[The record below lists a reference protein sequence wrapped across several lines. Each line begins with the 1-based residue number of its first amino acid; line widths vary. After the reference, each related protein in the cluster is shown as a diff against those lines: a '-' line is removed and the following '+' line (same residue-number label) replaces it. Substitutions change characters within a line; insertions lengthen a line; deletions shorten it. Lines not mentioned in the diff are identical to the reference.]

1 MTTNRRP
8 ATPAIDDGRH
18 FDAPRAAAAL
28 PRSAASVDLEPFDRL
43 TVSLSG
49 RLARLRPAEASAAI
63 GAALAQ
69 IAEAAA
75 VASCRLIE
83 FTDQGDVVSEFA
95 ALDAPGADAHA
106 PRCGSWLINRLSK
119 GETVTISGLG
129 EYPDEALAARERA
142 RRSGVSTLLGVPASM
157 AGRVVGA
164 LVLEGLRGPGGW
176 TEPLV
181 ERLRLMSDILGA
193 TLQRCRHENALQ
205 ASIAEVERL
214 NVRLNADNTCLKEEL
229 KSHHDFDEIVGESD
243 ALRLALT
250 RLGQVAPM
258 NSSVLL
264 LGPTGTGKELF
275 ARALHE
281 RSRRHARALVR
292 VNCAALPPTLVES
305 ELFGHERGAFTGA
318 VATRQGR
325 FELADGGTI
334 FLDEIGDLPADIQ
347 VKLLRVLQ
355 EGEFERVGSSRT
367 RKVDVRVIAA
377 THKDLEAAVAD
388 GSFRADL
395 YYRLSVY
402 PIRLPSLAERREDIP
417 RLVWFFI
424 NRLQR
429 ELGRR
434 ITTVPDRVMQT
445 LSEHAWPGNVR
456 ELENV
461 VERAMI
467 ASSAET
473 LQLDDTF
480 VFKKA
485 GRPLAPASDTLDAI
499 QRHHIETVLQQCGWR
514 INGVGN
520 AAERLGLHP
529 NTLRFRMK
537 KLAVVCPPGRDRRQ
551 RLPARG
557 DMN

>member
-1 MTTNRRP
+1 MSNQ
-8 ATPAIDDGRH
+8 H
-18 FDAPRAAAAL
+18 EAPRITYSRQAGTPHPAVAS
-28 PRSAASVDLEPFDRL
+28 PQPAASVDLEPLDRL
-43 TVSLSG
+43 AVALAG
-49 RLARLRPAEASAAI
+49 RLARLSPADA
-63 GAALAQ
+63 GAAMSVALTQ
-69 IAEAAA
+69 IADAAG
-75 VASCRLIE
+75 VGSCRLIE
-83 FTDQGDVVSEFA
+83 FTDQGDVVRDYGA
-95 ALDAPGADAHA
+95 IDAPGGESSQ
-106 PRCGSWLINRLSK
+106 PRCASWLTNRLAK
-119 GETVTISGLG
+119 GETVAISELG
-129 EYPDEALAARERA
+129 EYPDDAIAARERA
-142 RRSGVSTLLGVPASM
+142 RRSGVSPLLGVPTSL

-164 LVLEGLRGPGGW
+164 LVVEGSRASGRWGQ
-176 TEPLV
+176 PLI
-181 ERLRLMSDILGA
+181 ERLRLMSEILGA

-214 NVRLNADNTCLKEEL
+214 NVRLNADNICLKEEI

-377 THKDLEAAVAD
+377 THQDLDAAVTA
-388 GSFRADL
+388 GTFRADL
-395 YYRLSVY
+395 YYRLSVF
-402 PIRLPSLAERREDIP
+402 PIHLPSLAERREDIP

-424 NRLQR
+424 HRLQR

-434 ITTVPDRVMQT
+434 ITTVPDGVMQT
-445 LSEHAWPGNVR
+445 LTEHAWPGNVR

-467 ASSAET
+467 ASNSET

-480 VFKKA
+480 IFKRG
-485 GRPLAPASDTLDAI
+485 GRHLAALSDTLDAV
-499 QRHHIETVLQQCGWR
+499 QKAHIEAVLQVCGWR
-514 INGVGN
+514 INGLGN

-551 RLPARG
+551 RSTPRG
-557 DMN
+557 GMH